1 MLKEQISVRACLL
14 QDVWGAE
21 STGGDPIVPATV
33 DMESLGKARMIYT
46 SRA

>member
-1 MLKEQISVRACLL
+1 MLL

-21 STGGDPIVPATV
+21 STGGDPIFPVRV
-33 DMESLGKARMIYT
+33 DMILLGKARVTYI